1 MKRGTIVIVILLAV
15 ALSAAG
21 FTVWYHYQN
30 QRRALEFWGAATAQL
45 IGRAGQIEVVE
56 LGEPDPSIALADD
69 ALDAPEPEESPAA
82 PPRAK
87 ALEFNE
93 VPWIVV
99 QTKDA
104 AKAKGILNLRRALV
118 VDATFDWSVED
129 EGEPHW
135 QYAISVNDGR
145 NWATVLFDLDS
156 RQVGLTGGR
165 KTVLLAPEANEDFR
179 QFFAEQFPAEAKDSR
194 QHRQDEQ
201 DATKK
206 RETSSRQDE
215 QE

>member
-1 MKRGTIVIVILLAV
+1 MKRGTIVIVIMLVV

-21 FTVWYHYQN
+21 FTVWYQYQN

-69 ALDAPEPEESPAA
+69 ALDAPEPEESPDA
-82 PPRAK
+82 PPRAM

-104 AKAKGILNLRRALV
+104 AEAKGILNLRRALV
-118 VDATFDWSVED
+118 MDTTFDWSAGRVED
-129 EGEPHW
+129 ELEPHW
-135 QYAISVNDGR
+135 QYAISINDGR
-145 NWATVLFDLDS
+145 NWATVLFDFES

-165 KTVLLAPEANEDFR
+165 KTALLVPQANEDFR
-179 QFFAEQFPAEAKDSR
+179 QFFAEQFPAEPEDSR
-194 QHRQDEQ
+194 HDETKSRDDEHDETKNRQDE
-201 DATKK
+201 
-206 RETSSRQDE
+206 
-215 QE
+215 